1 MTPPSTDRST
11 RAAVVSGATA
21 LLLGAAFVAV
31 SVAYNRGSLVPPLD
45 DVYIHLQYARRL
57 GDGEPLRY
65 QPGAEITTGASSLL
79 WMALLGAAHA
89 VGFDGRWLLAVAVAG
104 GVAGVACAAV
114 CTSLAATRLGGRAA
128 GWWAGMLTALSGPL
142 LWGGASG
149 MEVGLLAALLSG
161 TLLSYLRERPRFRW
175 TPVVAAALALT
186 RPEGFLLAAAFS
198 AAMLWTQLRTAPA
211 ASPGT
216 AGDPAPAGDP
226 ADPPPGVLPGEP
238 SLPPRPRGFPW
249 GRPEGPRA
257 WAALALALLPV
268 GAFAAQLLLYRVLTG
283 TSQASG
289 VLAKSWL
296 HTGFLRQPLEIADHV
311 QRNVVA
317 MLASLAGL
325 SGQDVLPPLALV
337 GAVLGVAALAARRER
352 TLAVV
357 LGGGFVLVLLAV
369 ATLTTAMWQDLR
381 YLQPFLPLLVL
392 LVVLGAGLV
401 ARRAVRHGL
410 LAVVLLFTV
419 VATPAWALRLGQQ
432 ASAMREGPV
441 SVAQWIAG
449 NVPPGDVVAV
459 NDVGAAAW
467 FGGHPTVDLVGL
479 TTNGMAQPSLN
490 GPGTL
495 YAALRGLG
503 PDRRPQW
510 FAIFDRWGGV
520 PVADLGRAGLLGAEP
535 VITFQLA
542 GPARPVSPS
551 APQTC
556 QIDRTCDRV
565 SIWRADWTL
574 ADAPDAPDAPVPGRV
589 VDHLD
594 VGDTVDEAAHGWT
607 TDPPVLGVQPD
618 SVLDRAL
625 VAPGR
630 TVADGGRRV
639 LGGETFTLSGTVPG
653 RPVTLTGRVGAGP
666 ALPGERTRVVA
677 VDVDGRPAGEW
688 TLPDA
693 QPWAQVSFTVPGA
706 LVTGDAVTVTTRPV
720 APLLAPYPDYR
731 SYGWWASR

>member
-11 RAAVVSGATA
+11 RAPVVSGAVA
-21 LLLGAAFVAV
+21 LLLGAGFVAV
-31 SVAYNRGSLVPPLD
+31 SLAYNRGSLVPPLD
-45 DVYIHLQYARRL
+45 DVYIHLQYARQF

-79 WMALLGAAHA
+79 WMVLLGAAHA

-104 GVAGVACAAV
+104 GVVGVALAAA
-114 CTSLAATRLGGRAA
+114 CTSAAATRLGGRAA
-128 GWWAGMLTALSGPL
+128 GWWAGLLTALCGPL

-149 MEVGLLAALLSG
+149 MEVGLLAALVTG

-175 TPVVAAALALT
+175 TPVVAALMALT
-186 RPEGFLLAAAFS
+186 RPEGFLLAAAFT
-198 AAMLWTQLRTAPA
+198 AAMAWTLLR
-211 ASPGT
+211 SRPGT
-216 AGDPAPAGDP
+216 
-226 ADPPPGVLPGEP
+226 PPGEL
-238 SLPPRPRGFPW
+238 SWPRWQRGFPW
-249 GRPEGPRA
+249 GR
-257 WAALALALLPV
+257 AAARGLLVAAPV
-268 GAFAAQLLLYRVLTG
+268 VVFAAQLLLFRVLTG
-283 TSQASG
+283 TSQANG

-296 HTGFLRQPLEIADHV
+296 HTGFLHQPLEIADHV
-311 QRNVVA
+311 QRNVA
-317 MLASLAGL
+317 ALLASLAGL
-325 SGQDVLPPLALV
+325 SGQDVLAPLALV
-337 GAVLGVAALAARRER
+337 VAVLGVAALAARRER
-352 TLAVV
+352 TLAVT
-357 LGGGFVLVLLAV
+357 LGGGLVLVVAAV

-381 YLQPFLPLLVL
+381 YLQPFLPLLLL

-401 ARRAVRHGL
+401 PHRAARGGL

-419 VATPAWALRLGQQ
+419 AATPAWALRLGQQ

-449 NVPPGDVVAV
+449 NVPPGDAVAV

-467 FGGHPTVDLVGL
+467 FGGHRTVDLVGL
-479 TTNGMAQPSLN
+479 TTNGMAAPSLN

-495 YAALRGLG
+495 YEALRALP
-503 PDRRPQW
+503 PDERPQW
-510 FAIFDRWGGV
+510 FAVFDRWGGV
-520 PVADLGRAGLLGAEP
+520 PVADLGRAGLLGTEP
-535 VITFQLA
+535 VITFGLA
-542 GPARPVSPS
+542 GPARPISAS

-556 QIDRTCDRV
+556 QIDRSCDRV
-565 SIWRADWTL
+565 SIWRADWSA
-574 ADAPDAPDAPVPGRV
+574 ADSAQAPDAPVPGRI
-589 VDHLD
+589 VDHLN
-594 VGDTVDEAAHGWT
+594 VGDTADEAAHGWT

-618 SVLDRAL
+618 SVLDRAV

-630 TVADGGRRV
+630 LVADSGRHV
-639 LGGETFTLSGTVPG
+639 VGSETFTLGGTVPG
-653 RPVTLTGRVGAGP
+653 RPLTLTGRIGAGP

-693 QPWAQVSFTVPGA
+693 QPWAQASFTVPGE
-706 LVTGDAVTVTTRPV
+706 LVTGDRVTVTTRPV

>member
-1 MTPPSTDRST
+1 MRGVTPPSTDRST
-11 RAAVVSGATA
+11 RAPVVSGAAA
-21 LLLGAAFVAV
+21 LLLGAGFVAV

-45 DVYIHLQYARRL
+45 DVYIHLQYARQL

-79 WMALLGAAHA
+79 WMVLLGAAHA

-104 GVAGVACAAV
+104 GVVGVALAAAF
-114 CTSLAATRLGGRAA
+114 TSAAATRLGGRAA
-128 GWWAGMLTALSGPL
+128 GWWAGLLTALCGPL

-149 MEVGLLAALLSG
+149 MEVGLLAALVTG

-175 TPVVAAALALT
+175 TPVVAALLALT
-186 RPEGFLLAAAFS
+186 RPEGFLVAVAFT
-198 AAMLWTQLRTAPA
+198 AAMAWTLLR
-211 ASPGT
+211 SCPGT
-216 AGDPAPAGDP
+216 
-226 ADPPPGVLPGEP
+226 PPGEL
-238 SLPPRPRGFPW
+238 SWLRWQRGFPS
-249 GRPEGPRA
+249 GR
-257 WAALALALLPV
+257 AAARGLLVAAPV
-268 GAFAAQLLLYRVLTG
+268 VVFAAQLLLFRVLTG
-283 TSQASG
+283 TSQANG

-296 HTGFLRQPLEIADHV
+296 HTGFLHQPLEIADHV
-311 QRNVVA
+311 QRNVA
-317 MLASLAGL
+317 ALLASLAGL
-325 SGQDVLPPLALV
+325 SGQDVLAPLALV
-337 GAVLGVAALAARRER
+337 VAVLGVAALAARRER
-352 TLAVV
+352 TLAVA
-357 LGGGFVLVLLAV
+357 LGGGLVLVVAAV

-381 YLQPFLPLLVL
+381 YLQPFLPLLLL

-401 ARRAVRHGL
+401 PHRAARGGL

-419 VATPAWALRLGQQ
+419 AATPAWALRLGQQ

-467 FGGHPTVDLVGL
+467 FGGHRTVDLVGL
-479 TTNGMAQPSLN
+479 TTNGMAAPSLN

-495 YAALRGLG
+495 YEALRALP
-503 PDRRPQW
+503 PDERPQW
-510 FAIFDRWGGV
+510 FAVFDRWGGV
-520 PVADLGRAGLLGAEP
+520 PVADLGRAGLLGTEP
-535 VITFQLA
+535 VITFGLA
-542 GPARPVSPS
+542 GPARPISAS

-556 QIDRTCDRV
+556 QIDRSCDRV
-565 SIWRADWTL
+565 SIWRADWSA
-574 ADAPDAPDAPVPGRV
+574 ADSAQAPDAPVPGRI
-589 VDHLD
+589 VDHLN
-594 VGDTVDEAAHGWT
+594 VGDTADEAAHGWT

-618 SVLDRAL
+618 SVLDRSV

-630 TVADGGRRV
+630 LVADSGRHV
-639 LGGETFTLSGTVPG
+639 VGGETFTLGGTVPG
-653 RPVTLTGRVGAGP
+653 RPVTLTGRIGAGP

-693 QPWAQVSFTVPGA
+693 QPWAQASFTVPGE
-706 LVTGDAVTVTTRPV
+706 LVTGDRVTVTTRPV

>member
-11 RAAVVSGATA
+11 RAPVVSGAAA
-21 LLLGAAFVAV
+21 LLLGAGFVAV

-45 DVYIHLQYARRL
+45 DVYIHLQYARQL

-79 WMALLGAAHA
+79 WMVLLGAAHA

-104 GVAGVACAAV
+104 GVVGVALAAAF
-114 CTSLAATRLGGRAA
+114 TSAAATRLGGRAA
-128 GWWAGMLTALSGPL
+128 GWWAGLLTALCGPL

-149 MEVGLLAALLSG
+149 MEVGLLAALVTG

-175 TPVVAAALALT
+175 TPVVAALLALT
-186 RPEGFLLAAAFS
+186 RPEGFLVAVAFT
-198 AAMLWTQLRTAPA
+198 AAMAWTLLR
-211 ASPGT
+211 SCPGT
-216 AGDPAPAGDP
+216 
-226 ADPPPGVLPGEP
+226 PPGEL
-238 SLPPRPRGFPW
+238 SWLRWQRGFPS
-249 GRPEGPRA
+249 GR
-257 WAALALALLPV
+257 AAARGLLVAAPV
-268 GAFAAQLLLYRVLTG
+268 VVFAAQLLLFRVLTG
-283 TSQASG
+283 TSQANG

-296 HTGFLRQPLEIADHV
+296 HTGFLHQPLEIADHV
-311 QRNVVA
+311 QRNVA
-317 MLASLAGL
+317 ALLASLAGL
-325 SGQDVLPPLALV
+325 SGQDVLAPLALV
-337 GAVLGVAALAARRER
+337 VAVLGVAALAARRER
-352 TLAVV
+352 TLAVA
-357 LGGGFVLVLLAV
+357 LGGGLVLVVAAV

-381 YLQPFLPLLVL
+381 YLQPFLPLLLL

-401 ARRAVRHGL
+401 PHRAARGGL

-419 VATPAWALRLGQQ
+419 AATPAWALRLGQQ

-467 FGGHPTVDLVGL
+467 FGGHRTVDLVGL
-479 TTNGMAQPSLN
+479 TTNGMAAPSLN

-495 YAALRGLG
+495 YEALRALP
-503 PDRRPQW
+503 PDERPQW
-510 FAIFDRWGGV
+510 FAVFDRWGGV
-520 PVADLGRAGLLGAEP
+520 PVADLGRAGLLGTEP
-535 VITFQLA
+535 VITFGLA
-542 GPARPVSPS
+542 GPARPISAS

-556 QIDRTCDRV
+556 QIDRSCDRV
-565 SIWRADWTL
+565 SIWRADWSA
-574 ADAPDAPDAPVPGRV
+574 ADSTQAPDAPVPGRI
-589 VDHLD
+589 VDHLN
-594 VGDTVDEAAHGWT
+594 VGDTADEAAHGWT

-618 SVLDRAL
+618 SVLDRSV

-630 TVADGGRRV
+630 LVADSGRHV
-639 LGGETFTLSGTVPG
+639 VGGESFTLGGTVPG
-653 RPVTLTGRVGAGP
+653 RPVTLTGRIGAGP

-693 QPWAQVSFTVPGA
+693 QPWAQASFTVPGE
-706 LVTGDAVTVTTRPV
+706 LVTGDRVTVTTRPV

>member
-11 RAAVVSGATA
+11 RAPVVSGAAA
-21 LLLGAAFVAV
+21 LLLGAGFVAV

-45 DVYIHLQYARRL
+45 DVYIHLQYARQL

-79 WMALLGAAHA
+79 WMVLLGAAHA

-104 GVAGVACAAV
+104 GVVGVALAAAF
-114 CTSLAATRLGGRAA
+114 TSAAATRLGGRAA
-128 GWWAGMLTALSGPL
+128 GWWAGLLTALCGPL

-149 MEVGLLAALLSG
+149 MEVGLLAALVTG

-175 TPVVAAALALT
+175 TPVVAALLALT
-186 RPEGFLLAAAFS
+186 RPEGFLVAVAFT
-198 AAMLWTQLRTAPA
+198 AAMAWTLLR
-211 ASPGT
+211 SCPGT
-216 AGDPAPAGDP
+216 
-226 ADPPPGVLPGEP
+226 PPGEL
-238 SLPPRPRGFPW
+238 SWLRWQRGFPS
-249 GRPEGPRA
+249 GR
-257 WAALALALLPV
+257 AAARGLLVAAPV
-268 GAFAAQLLLYRVLTG
+268 VVFAAQLLLFRVLTG
-283 TSQASG
+283 TSQANG

-296 HTGFLRQPLEIADHV
+296 HTGFLLQPLEIADHV
-311 QRNVVA
+311 QRNIA
-317 MLASLAGL
+317 ALLASLAGL
-325 SGQDVLPPLALV
+325 SGQDVLAPLALV
-337 GAVLGVAALAARRER
+337 VAVLGVAALAARRER
-352 TLAVV
+352 TLAVA
-357 LGGGFVLVLLAV
+357 LGGGLVLVVAAV

-381 YLQPFLPLLVL
+381 YLQPLLPLLLL

-401 ARRAVRHGL
+401 PHRAARGGL

-419 VATPAWALRLGQQ
+419 AATPAWALRLGQQ

-467 FGGHPTVDLVGL
+467 FGGHRTVDLVGL
-479 TTNGMAQPSLN
+479 TTNGMAAPSLN

-495 YAALRGLG
+495 YEALRALP
-503 PDRRPQW
+503 PDGRPQW
-510 FAIFDRWGGV
+510 FAVFDRWGGV
-520 PVADLGRAGLLGAEP
+520 PVADLGRAGLLGTEP
-535 VITFQLA
+535 VITFGLA
-542 GPARPVSPS
+542 GPARPISAS

-556 QIDRTCDRV
+556 QIDRSCDRV
-565 SIWRADWTL
+565 SIWRADWSA
-574 ADAPDAPDAPVPGRV
+574 ADSAQAPDAPVPGRI
-589 VDHLD
+589 VDHLN
-594 VGDTVDEAAHGWT
+594 VGDTADEAAHGWT

-618 SVLDRAL
+618 SVLDRSV

-630 TVADGGRRV
+630 LVADSGRHV
-639 LGGETFTLSGTVPG
+639 VGGESFTLGGTVPG
-653 RPVTLTGRVGAGP
+653 RPVTLTGRIGAGP

-693 QPWAQVSFTVPGA
+693 QPWAQASFTVPGE
-706 LVTGDAVTVTTRPV
+706 LVTGDRVTVTTRPV

>member
-11 RAAVVSGATA
+11 RAPVVSGAAA
-21 LLLGAAFVAV
+21 LLLGAGFVAV

-45 DVYIHLQYARRL
+45 DVYIHLQYARQL

-79 WMALLGAAHA
+79 WMVLLGAAHA

-104 GVAGVACAAV
+104 GVVGVALAAAF
-114 CTSLAATRLGGRAA
+114 TSAAATRLGGRAA
-128 GWWAGMLTALSGPL
+128 GWWAGLLTALCGPL

-149 MEVGLLAALLSG
+149 MEVGLLAALVTG

-175 TPVVAAALALT
+175 TPVVAALLALT
-186 RPEGFLLAAAFS
+186 RPEGFLVAAAFT
-198 AAMLWTQLRTAPA
+198 AAMAWTLLR
-211 ASPGT
+211 SCPGT
-216 AGDPAPAGDP
+216 
-226 ADPPPGVLPGEP
+226 PPGEL
-238 SLPPRPRGFPW
+238 SWLRWQRGFPS
-249 GRPEGPRA
+249 GR
-257 WAALALALLPV
+257 AAARGLLVAAPV
-268 GAFAAQLLLYRVLTG
+268 VVFAAQLLLFRVLTG
-283 TSQASG
+283 TSQANG

-296 HTGFLRQPLEIADHV
+296 HTGFLHQPLEIADHV
-311 QRNVVA
+311 QRNVA
-317 MLASLAGL
+317 ALLASLAGL
-325 SGQDVLPPLALV
+325 SGQDVLAPLALV
-337 GAVLGVAALAARRER
+337 VAVLGVAALAARRER
-352 TLAVV
+352 TLAVA
-357 LGGGFVLVLLAV
+357 LGGGLVLVVAAV

-381 YLQPFLPLLVL
+381 YLQPFLPLLLL

-401 ARRAVRHGL
+401 PHRVARGGL

-419 VATPAWALRLGQQ
+419 AATPAWALRLGQQ

-467 FGGHPTVDLVGL
+467 FGGHRTVDLVGL
-479 TTNGMAQPSLN
+479 TTNGMAAPSLN

-495 YAALRGLG
+495 YEALRALP
-503 PDRRPQW
+503 PDDRPQW
-510 FAIFDRWGGV
+510 FAVFDRWGGV
-520 PVADLGRAGLLGAEP
+520 PVADLGRAGLLGTEP
-535 VITFQLA
+535 VITFGLA
-542 GPARPVSPS
+542 GPARPISAS

-556 QIDRTCDRV
+556 QIDRSCDRV
-565 SIWRADWTL
+565 SIWRADWFT
-574 ADAPDAPDAPVPGRV
+574 ADSAQAPDAPVPGRI
-589 VDHLD
+589 VDHLN
-594 VGDTVDEAAHGWT
+594 VGDTADEAAHGWT

-618 SVLDRAL
+618 SVLDRSV

-630 TVADGGRRV
+630 LVADSGRHV
-639 LGGETFTLSGTVPG
+639 VGGETFTLGGTVPG
-653 RPVTLTGRVGAGP
+653 RPVTLTGRIGAGP
-666 ALPGERTRVVA
+666 ARPGERTRVVA

-693 QPWAQVSFTVPGA
+693 QPWAQASFTVPGE
-706 LVTGDAVTVTTRPV
+706 LVTGDRVTVTTRPV

>member
-11 RAAVVSGATA
+11 RAPVVSGAAA
-21 LLLGAAFVAV
+21 LLLGAGFVAV

-45 DVYIHLQYARRL
+45 DVYIHLQYARQL

-79 WMALLGAAHA
+79 WMVLLGAAHA

-104 GVAGVACAAV
+104 GVVGVALAAAF
-114 CTSLAATRLGGRAA
+114 TSAAATRLGGRAA
-128 GWWAGMLTALSGPL
+128 GWWAGLLTALCGPL

-149 MEVGLLAALLSG
+149 MEVGLLAALVTG

-175 TPVVAAALALT
+175 TPVVAALLALT
-186 RPEGFLLAAAFS
+186 RPEGFLVAAAFT
-198 AAMLWTQLRTAPA
+198 AAMAWTLLR
-211 ASPGT
+211 SCPGT
-216 AGDPAPAGDP
+216 
-226 ADPPPGVLPGEP
+226 PPGEL
-238 SLPPRPRGFPW
+238 SWLRWQRGFPS
-249 GRPEGPRA
+249 GR
-257 WAALALALLPV
+257 AAARGLLVAAPV
-268 GAFAAQLLLYRVLTG
+268 VVFAAQLLLFRVLTG
-283 TSQASG
+283 TSQANG

-296 HTGFLRQPLEIADHV
+296 HTGFLHQPLEIADHV
-311 QRNVVA
+311 QRNVA
-317 MLASLAGL
+317 ALLASLAGL
-325 SGQDVLPPLALV
+325 SGQDVLAPLALV
-337 GAVLGVAALAARRER
+337 AVLGVAALAARRER
-352 TLAVV
+352 TLAVA
-357 LGGGFVLVLLAV
+357 LGGGLVLVVAAV

-381 YLQPFLPLLVL
+381 YLQPFLPLLLL

-401 ARRAVRHGL
+401 PHRVARGGL

-419 VATPAWALRLGQQ
+419 AATPAWALRLGQQ

-467 FGGHPTVDLVGL
+467 FGGHRTVDLVGL
-479 TTNGMAQPSLN
+479 TTNGMAAPSLN

-495 YAALRGLG
+495 YEALRALP
-503 PDRRPQW
+503 PDDRPQW
-510 FAIFDRWGGV
+510 FAVFDRWGGV
-520 PVADLGRAGLLGAEP
+520 PVADLGRAGLLGTEP
-535 VITFQLA
+535 VITFGLA
-542 GPARPVSPS
+542 GPARPISAS

-556 QIDRTCDRV
+556 QIDRSCDRV
-565 SIWRADWTL
+565 SIWRADWFT
-574 ADAPDAPDAPVPGRV
+574 ADSAQAPDAPVPGRI
-589 VDHLD
+589 VDHLN
-594 VGDTVDEAAHGWT
+594 VGDTADEAAHGWT

-618 SVLDRAL
+618 SVLDRSV

-630 TVADGGRRV
+630 LVADSGRHV
-639 LGGETFTLSGTVPG
+639 VGGETFTLGGTVPG
-653 RPVTLTGRVGAGP
+653 RPVTLTGRIGAGP
-666 ALPGERTRVVA
+666 ARPGERTRVVA

-693 QPWAQVSFTVPGA
+693 QPWAQASFTVPGE
-706 LVTGDAVTVTTRPV
+706 LVTGDRVTVTTRPV

>member
-1 MTPPSTDRST
+1 MRGVTPPSTDRST
-11 RAAVVSGATA
+11 RAPVVSGAAA
-21 LLLGAAFVAV
+21 LLLGAGFVAV

-45 DVYIHLQYARRL
+45 DVYIHLQYARQL

-79 WMALLGAAHA
+79 WMVLLGAAHA

-104 GVAGVACAAV
+104 GVVGVALAAAF
-114 CTSLAATRLGGRAA
+114 TSAAATRLGGRAA
-128 GWWAGMLTALSGPL
+128 GWWAGLLTALCGPL

-149 MEVGLLAALLSG
+149 MEVGLLAALVTG

-175 TPVVAAALALT
+175 TPVVAALLALT
-186 RPEGFLLAAAFS
+186 RPEGFLVAAAFT
-198 AAMLWTQLRTAPA
+198 AAMAWTLLR
-211 ASPGT
+211 SCPGT
-216 AGDPAPAGDP
+216 
-226 ADPPPGVLPGEP
+226 PPGEL
-238 SLPPRPRGFPW
+238 SWLRWQRGFPS
-249 GRPEGPRA
+249 GR
-257 WAALALALLPV
+257 AAARGLLVAAPV
-268 GAFAAQLLLYRVLTG
+268 VVFAAQLLLFRVLTG
-283 TSQASG
+283 SSQANG

-296 HTGFLRQPLEIADHV
+296 HTGFLHQPLEIADHV
-311 QRNVVA
+311 QRNVA
-317 MLASLAGL
+317 ALLASLAGL
-325 SGQDVLPPLALV
+325 SGQDVLAPLALV
-337 GAVLGVAALAARRER
+337 VAVLGVAALAARRER
-352 TLAVV
+352 TLAVA
-357 LGGGFVLVLLAV
+357 LGGGLVLVVAAV

-381 YLQPFLPLLVL
+381 YLQPFLPLLLL

-401 ARRAVRHGL
+401 PHRAARGGL

-419 VATPAWALRLGQQ
+419 AATPAWALRLGQQ

-467 FGGHPTVDLVGL
+467 FGGHRTVDLVGL
-479 TTNGMAQPSLN
+479 TTNGMAAPALN

-495 YAALRGLG
+495 YEALRALP
-503 PDRRPQW
+503 PDERPQW
-510 FAIFDRWGGV
+510 FAVFDRWGGV
-520 PVADLGRAGLLGAEP
+520 PVADLGRAGLLGTEP
-535 VITFQLA
+535 VITFGLA
-542 GPARPVSPS
+542 GPARPISAS

-556 QIDRTCDRV
+556 QIDRSCDRV
-565 SIWRADWTL
+565 SIWRADWSA
-574 ADAPDAPDAPVPGRV
+574 ADSAQAPDAPVPGRI
-589 VDHLD
+589 VDHLN
-594 VGDTVDEAAHGWT
+594 VGDTADEAAHGWT

-618 SVLDRAL
+618 SVLDRSV

-630 TVADGGRRV
+630 LVADSGRHV
-639 LGGETFTLSGTVPG
+639 VGGESFTLGGTVPG
-653 RPVTLTGRVGAGP
+653 RPVTLTGRIGAGP

-693 QPWAQVSFTVPGA
+693 QPWAQASFTVPGE
-706 LVTGDAVTVTTRPV
+706 LVTGDRVTVTTRPV
-720 APLLAPYPDYR
+720 VSLLAPYPDYR

>member
-1 MTPPSTDRST
+1 MRGVTPPSTDRST
-11 RAAVVSGATA
+11 RAPVVSGAVA
-21 LLLGAAFVAV
+21 LLLGAGFVAV
-31 SVAYNRGSLVPPLD
+31 SLAYNRGSLVPPLD
-45 DVYIHLQYARRL
+45 DVYIHLQYARQF

-79 WMALLGAAHA
+79 WMVLLGAAHA
-89 VGFDGRWLLAVAVAG
+89 AGFDGRWLLAVAVAG
-104 GVAGVACAAV
+104 GVVGVALAAAF
-114 CTSLAATRLGGRAA
+114 TSAAATRLGGRAA
-128 GWWAGMLTALSGPL
+128 GVWAGLLTALCGPL

-149 MEVGLLAALLSG
+149 MEVGLLAALVTG

-175 TPVVAAALALT
+175 TPVVAALLALT
-186 RPEGFLLAAAFS
+186 RPEGFLLAAAFT
-198 AAMLWTQLRTAPA
+198 AAMAWTLLR
-211 ASPGT
+211 SRPGT
-216 AGDPAPAGDP
+216 
-226 ADPPPGVLPGEP
+226 PPGEL
-238 SLPPRPRGFPW
+238 SWLRWQRGFPW
-249 GRPEGPRA
+249 GR
-257 WAALALALLPV
+257 AAARGLLVAAPV
-268 GAFAAQLLLYRVLTG
+268 VVFAAQLLLFRVLTG
-283 TSQASG
+283 TSQANG

-311 QRNVVA
+311 QRNVA
-317 MLASLAGL
+317 AILASLSGL
-325 SGQDVLPPLALV
+325 SGQDVLAPLALV
-337 GAVLGVAALAARRER
+337 VAVLGVAALVAQGER

-357 LGGGFVLVLLAV
+357 LGGGLVLVSAAV

-381 YLQPFLPLLVL
+381 YLQPFLPLLLL

-401 ARRAVRHGL
+401 PHRAVRGGL

-419 VATPAWALRLGQQ
+419 AATPAWALRLGQQ

-449 NVPPGDVVAV
+449 NVPPGDAVAV

-467 FGGHPTVDLVGL
+467 FGGHRTVDLVGL
-479 TTNGMAQPSLN
+479 TTNGMAAPSLN

-495 YAALRGLG
+495 YEALRALPG
-503 PDRRPQW
+503 PERPQW
-510 FAIFDRWGGV
+510 FAVFDRWGGV
-520 PVADLGRAGLLGAEP
+520 PVADLGRAGLFGTEP
-535 VITFQLA
+535 VITFGLT
-542 GPARPVSPS
+542 GPARPISAS

-556 QIDRTCDRV
+556 QIDRSCDRV
-565 SIWRADWTL
+565 SIWRADWS
-574 ADAPDAPDAPVPGRV
+574 AARAPDAPVPGRI
-589 VDHLD
+589 VDHLN
-594 VGDTVDEAAHGWT
+594 VGDSADEAAHGWT

-618 SVLDRAL
+618 SVLDRAA

-630 TVADGGRRV
+630 LVADSGRHV
-639 LGGETFTLSGTVPG
+639 VGGETFTLGGTVPG
-653 RPVTLTGRVGAGP
+653 RPVTLTGRIGAGP

-693 QPWAQVSFTVPGA
+693 QPWAQASFTVPGE
-706 LVTGDAVTVTTRPV
+706 LVTGDRVTVTTRPV